1 MHPDLIL
8 SSLERA
14 ASRTDPASEV
24 YARVF
29 AAHPDMERLFVR
41 DKDGSVRGH
50 MFQELVMA
58 LMDYV
63 GPNTYGGNLFRIERT
78 NHEQLGV
85 PVNVYPVIFSALRDT
100 LREAQAGEWNPAV
113 EQAWTSLLS
122 DLDRLLKET

>member
-1 MHPDLIL
+1 M
-8 SSLERA
+8 STLERA
-14 ASRTDPASEV
+14 ASRNDPASEV

-29 AAHPDMERLFVR
+29 TAHPDMEKLFVR

-58 LMDYV
+58 LVDYV

-85 PVNVYPVIFSALRDT
+85 PTDIYPTIFSALRDT
-100 LREAQAGEWNPAV
+100 LREAQKDEWTPATD
-113 EQAWTSLLS
+113 EAWAALLTDLDSLLN
-122 DLDRLLKET
+122 EP